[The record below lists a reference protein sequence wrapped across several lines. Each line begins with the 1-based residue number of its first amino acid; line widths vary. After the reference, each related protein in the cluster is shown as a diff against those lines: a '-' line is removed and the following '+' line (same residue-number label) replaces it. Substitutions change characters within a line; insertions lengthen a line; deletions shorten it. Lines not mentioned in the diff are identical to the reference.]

1 MTLYYA
7 ETKDKK
13 GTLAFEGVP
22 LVCNNKNL
30 FEVLIDIDNKR
41 RFSQKCDIND
51 FNIREIETNIEVV
64 GSLT

>member
-30 FEVLIDIDNKR
+30 FEVLIDMDNKR